1 LPLVVCA
8 EALGIEAKSR
18 IALTEAQK
26 STSEE
31 RTTMLI
37 LGIQGGHR
45 FPDEDDP
52 KNFSFHDSA
61 AVILRDGEILA
72 GIEEERLSRI
82 KHSNCFPVNAIR
94 YCLESCNSAL
104 NDVDIIATNNA
115 EMYAN
120 LETQLAL
127 LENPSSPIIPNTK
140 SHFIAPFQQAFG
152 IDVRD
157 KMYFCNHHFAHAWSA
172 FALSGFDHSL
182 VLSIDGDGDNC
193 SGMLLLG
200 EGGRLRK
207 LQEFKTPQSLG
218 RLYQNLIK
226 IVGYGRFDEYKVM
239 GLAPYG
245 DPRVFRDLFQKC
257 YSLLPNG
264 NYSVESAVTWF
275 TCFEKAGLLSQARRK
290 GGPFLQVHK
299 DFAAAL
305 QEMVERVVL
314 HVLQYFKE
322 KTREKNLCMAGG
334 VAHNCTMNG
343 KVLKSGLFEKM
354 FVQPAAHDAG
364 GALGAAI
371 GAWRENGANARP
383 RALTHVYWGT
393 HIGPDQTIARTLD
406 RWSAFLAYSLKESIA
421 AETARLLADG
431 AVVGWIQGRSE
442 FGPRA
447 LGNRSIIADP
457 RPSENK
463 LRINEMIK
471 KREQY
476 RPFAPSVLEE
486 RISDFFDVTSTQ
498 TDFSFMIFVLQV
510 HERARGLLGAITHVD
525 GTARV
530 QSVSRHTNPEYW
542 NLIKEF
548 EKLTGVPIL
557 LNTSFNN
564 NAEPIVDS
572 IDDAVKCFLTTG
584 INYLAVGNYLVMKK
598 NPADI
603 QDAALTLIPQMPPS
617 RKLVKRASIDW
628 NSQVNQEY
636 CAIESTKS
644 RHFGIPEFR
653 ISLDMFDVL
662 QRANCRD
669 EFKTLAEKAGV
680 RGDRVNELAG
690 ELMELWSQRVI
701 NVIPRSNDGA

>member
-1 LPLVVCA
+1 
-8 EALGIEAKSR
+8 
-18 IALTEAQK
+18 
-26 STSEE
+26 
-31 RTTMLI
+31 MLI
-37 LGIQGGHR
+37 LGVQGGHK

-61 AVILRDGEILA
+61 AILLRDGEILA
-72 GIEEERLSRI
+72 GIEEERLNRI
-82 KHSNCFPVNAIR
+82 KHSNCFPVHAIR
-94 YCLESCNSAL
+94 YCLESCNCTL
-104 NDVDIIATNNA
+104 NDVDLIATNNA
-115 EMYAN
+115 EIYAN
-120 LETQLAL
+120 LETKLAV
-127 LENPSSPIIPNTK
+127 LENPSIPITPNTK
-140 SHFIAPFQQAFG
+140 SHLIAPFQRAFG
-152 IDVRD
+152 VDIRD

-182 VLSIDGDGDNC
+182 ILSIDGDGDNC
-193 SGMLLLG
+193 SGMVLLG
-200 EGGRLRK
+200 EGRRLRK

-245 DPRVFRDLFQKC
+245 DPQVFRNVLQQC

-264 NYSVESAVTWF
+264 NYNIESTVTWF
-275 TCFEKAGLLSQARRK
+275 TYFEKFGLLSQARRK
-290 GGPFLQVHK
+290 GEPFLQVHK

-305 QEMVERVVL
+305 QEMVEKIVL
-314 HVLQYFKE
+314 HVLQYYKE
-322 KTREKNLCMAGG
+322 KTKEQNLCMAGG

-343 KVLKSGLFEKM
+343 KVLKSGLFENM

-371 GAWRENGANARP
+371 GAWYEHSANTRLRP
-383 RALTHVYWGT
+383 LTHVYWGT
-393 HIGPDQTIARTLD
+393 HIGPDQTIAPTLD
-406 RWSAFLAYSLKESIA
+406 RWSAFLSYSLKESIA
-421 AETARLLADG
+421 AETARILADG
-431 AVVGWIQGRSE
+431 AVVGWVQGRSE

-447 LGNRSIIADP
+447 LGNRSILADP

-486 RISDFFDVTSTQ
+486 RISEFFDITSTQ
-498 TDFSFMIFVLQV
+498 ADFPFMIFVLRV
-510 HERARGLLGAITHVD
+510 HERMRNLLGAITHVD

-530 QSVSRHTNPEYW
+530 QSVSRQTNPEYW

-548 EKLTGVPIL
+548 EKLTGLPIL

-572 IDDAVKCFLTTG
+572 VDDAVGCFLTTG
-584 INYLAVGNYLVMKK
+584 INYLVVGNYLVTKK

-603 QDAALTLIPQMPPS
+603 QQAALTLIPKIPPS
-617 RKLVKRASIDW
+617 RKLVKRTGIQWD
-628 NSQVNQEY
+628 SQTNEEY
-636 CAIESTKS
+636 CVIESVKS
-644 RHFGIPEFR
+644 HHFGTPAFR
-653 ISLDMFDVL
+653 MSLDMFDVL
-662 QRANCRD
+662 QKANYRD
-669 EFKTLAEKAGV
+669 DFETLIEKSGI
-680 RGDRVNELAG
+680 RGDRINELAS

-701 NVIPRSNDGA
+701 DIMPQSAAIN